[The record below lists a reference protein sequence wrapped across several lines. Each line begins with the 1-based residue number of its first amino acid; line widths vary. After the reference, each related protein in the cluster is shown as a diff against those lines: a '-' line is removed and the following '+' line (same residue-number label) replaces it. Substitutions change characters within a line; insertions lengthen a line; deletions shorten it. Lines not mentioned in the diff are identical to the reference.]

1 MFLRL
6 KNLMNKL
13 HAYPNNNLSQKLG
26 VGLRYTSGTLIDII
40 INLPQGVHMLTLTK
54 DVGGVPFHTGE
65 NYIIVFKG
73 TIYTSGA
80 FARIMAFQTNQS
92 DTFKLGMV
100 SWDVSSVFWE
110 DVALK

>member
-1 MFLRL
+1 
-6 KNLMNKL
+6 
-13 HAYPNNNLSQKLG
+13 
-26 VGLRYTSGTLIDII
+26 
-40 INLPQGVHMLTLTK
+40 MLTLTK

-110 DVALK
+110 DVALKQDFEQIGTPTKLCSFSATGNASVSLSAYNNL